1 MRGGPETHILR
12 EARETERATVLGIHR
27 DAPLAYVFLKRKQIL
42 QTRHPCVMTST
53 SG

>member
-1 MRGGPETHILR
+1 MLR
-12 EARETERATVLGIHR
+12 EARETERTSVLSVYR

-42 QTRHPCVMTST
+42 QTRPRVCNDFNKWPK